1 MRFVAIG
8 DSFTEG
14 VGDPLPDG
22 SLRGWADLVAA
33 GLAAHRGGIDY
44 ANLAIRGRL
53 ITPIVADQLEQ
64 ALSLEPAPTLL
75 SFNGG
80 GNDMLRPSFGVAGV
94 MSRAQ
99 TVVDRCTDSG
109 VDLLIL
115 TGGDPTVRLPRG
127 RTIKARGDEFL
138 EAVIDFAARHPHV
151 TFVDNWSDQE
161 MRRAPYWSADRLH
174 LGPLGHARVAARVLT
189 ALGVD
194 TPLPTADDAADTR
207 PGAAAEAR
215 YWARY
220 VLPWLARR
228 AVRRSSGHGRN
239 AKYGTWESIP
249 ADAGTGVPGGDTF
262 R

>member
-14 VGDPLPDG
+14 VGDDLPDG

-33 GLAAHRGGIDY
+33 GLAAHHGGIDY

-53 ITPIVADQLEQ
+53 ITPIVADQLEH
-64 ALSLEPAPTLL
+64 ALSLDPAPTLL

-80 GNDMLRPSFGVAGV
+80 GNDMLRPTFGIPGV
-94 MSRAQ
+94 MERAQ
-99 TVVDRCTDSG
+99 TVVDRCAEAG

-115 TGGDPTVRLPRG
+115 TGGDPTMRLPRG
-127 RTIKARGDEFL
+127 RTIKTRGDEFL
-138 EAVIDFAARHPHV
+138 QAVIDFAAQHPHV

-161 MRRAPYWSADRLH
+161 LRRAPYWSADRLH

-194 TPLPTADDAADTR
+194 TPLPTADDTADER
-207 PGAAAEAR
+207 RGAATEAR
-215 YWARY
+215 YWATY

-228 AVRRSSGHGRN
+228 TVRRSSGDGRS
-239 AKYGTWESIP
+239 AKYTAWEHIK
-249 ADAGTGVPGGDTF
+249 ADAGAGFSG
-262 R
+262 